1 MDKTGPAFLCT
12 IEMIISNIHTSYV
25 TIKPL
30 EVFILSEK
38 YVCAICGHEYNPDTG
53 EPLQNISPGKEFQSL
68 PEDWQC
74 PVCGA
79 AKKLFNRSCN

>member
-1 MDKTGPAFLCT
+1 
-12 IEMIISNIHTSYV
+12 MIISNIHAIYV

-38 YVCAICGHEYNPDTG
+38 NVCAICGHEYNPDIG
-53 EPLQNISPGKEFQSL
+53 EPLQNIPLGKAFASL
-68 PEDWQC
+68 PDDWRC

-79 AKKLFNRSCN
+79 AKKLFNRSGN